1 MGHTSKQET
10 LEEEVEL
17 QGGTLAITW
26 EDCGDASTHAKVT
39 DVQPTT
45 VTIGTTETIQGTGTV
60 DEDITAVHFVA
71 TIKAAG
77 IKIASC
83 EGDASADIVC
93 NMPLN
98 AGKITVK
105 QLPLPIA
112 AGPITVPAE
121 ISTASVIPAGLAKID
136 AELRATEQNGE
147 DVVCMNIHTTKQ
159 EEEEVELQGGTL
171 AITWEDCGAKH
182 ATVTYVQPTTVTI
195 GTTETIKG
203 TGTVDEDIT
212 AVHFVATIKAAGIK
226 IASCEGDASAD
237 IVCKMPLNA
246 GTITVKQLPLPIA
259 AGAITVP
266 AEISTASVIPASLA

>member
-1 MGHTSKQET
+1 MGILAIMVQSLFFAT
-10 LEEEVEL
+10 LATGAIAEEVEL

-26 EDCGDASTHAKVT
+26 EDCGAKHATVT

-45 VTIGTTETIQGTGTV
+45 VTIGATETIQGTGTV

-112 AGPITVPAE
+112 AGAITVPAE
-121 ISTASVIPAGLAKID
+121 ISTASVIPASLAKID

-159 EEEEVELQGGTL
+159 ETL
-171 AITWEDCGAKH
+171 
-182 ATVTYVQPTTVTI
+182 V
-195 GTTETIKG
+195 
-203 TGTVDEDIT
+203 
-212 AVHFVATIKAAGIK
+212 
-226 IASCEGDASAD
+226 
-237 IVCKMPLNA
+237 
-246 GTITVKQLPLPIA
+246 
-259 AGAITVP
+259 
-266 AEISTASVIPASLA
+266 